1 MKKRLLI
8 FHPTIAPYRIDFFN
22 DLSKSFDAKI
32 CLSYK
37 NLKSQTFDYDTIEK
51 QFIFEPYY
59 LSSGFLINKV
69 VEAYR
74 IISIIKPDVIIT
86 SEFGT
91 YTLLSIFLKLLR
103 LSAAR
108 VIVISDDNF
117 NMVVENNDFTLLHKL
132 ARKLC
137 LQYIDDIVTPDDRI
151 CKWYQEKIKKGL
163 FFPIIRKE
171 SIVRSAY
178 KLSQTRSEIIR
189 KLYGLDG
196 KNVFLFVGRIVGLKN
211 LDSVIDAF
219 SKLPQKQNLMVIVGS
234 GPEEDYLK
242 KLSVHCGANVLFTG
256 RLEGEALYA
265 WYNVAK
271 CLVLASTQEAF
282 GAVTN
287 EALLGGCYGLISNK
301 AGSSCLIE
309 ENVNGLTFNPYDTKE
324 LVEKMNTITSW
335 PEVKCD
341 KDGIRQSMMPF
352 CFKSIMDSLICGLIR

>member
-51 QFIFEPYY
+51 QIIFEPYY
-59 LSSGFLINKV
+59 FSSKSLINKNI
-69 VEAYR
+69 EAYR
-74 IISIIKPDVIIT
+74 IISLHKPDIIIT

-91 YTLLSIFLKLLR
+91 YTLLAIFLKLLR
-103 LSAAR
+103 LTTAR
-108 VIVISDDNF
+108 VIVISDDNY
-117 NMVVENNDFTLLHKL
+117 NMVVENNDFTLLHKC

-137 LQYIDDIVTPDDRI
+137 LHFINDIITPDDRI
-151 CKWYQEKIKKGL
+151 CKWYQERLNKGL

-171 SIVRSAY
+171 SVVRSVY
-178 KLSQTRSEIIR
+178 KLSQTKSETIR
-189 KLYGLDG
+189 KQYDLED
-196 KNVFLFVGRIVGLKN
+196 KNVFLFVGRLVGLKN

-219 SKLPQKQNLMVIVGS
+219 SKLSQKQNILVIIGN

-242 KLSVHCGANVLFTG
+242 NHATHLDANVLFTG

-282 GAVTN
+282 GAVAN
-287 EALLGGCYGLISNK
+287 EALLGGCYGLISNI
-301 AGSSCLIE
+301 AGSSCLIS
-309 ENVNGLTFNPYDTKE
+309 ENVNGLTFNPYDIQE
-324 LVEKMNTITSW
+324 LSEKMNAITSW

-341 KDGIRQSMMPF
+341 KDGVRQSMMIMEYDILMDNL
-352 CFKSIMDSLICGLIR
+352 KSSLV